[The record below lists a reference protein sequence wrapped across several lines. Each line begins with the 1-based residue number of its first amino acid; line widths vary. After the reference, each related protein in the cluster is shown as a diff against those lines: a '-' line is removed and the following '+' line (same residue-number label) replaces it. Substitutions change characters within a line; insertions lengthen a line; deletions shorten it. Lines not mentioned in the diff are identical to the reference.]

1 MGWTM
6 DNKVDDVPNISG
18 YTIASVLMQFLA
30 LMFFFLSLV
39 AFMNGSVI
47 AGIILLAIGA
57 VWEILFVKLVKK
69 IVYWKKQ
76 DVKVVADPP
85 AEDFYEPLYKNDGE
99 GYDFSRNLYC
109 KLYDKHPK
117 HLTEE
122 DEEIIWQY
130 TCDDFSFLL
139 AWIIE
144 KDLYQPSVD
153 DDEDEAEES
162 REDAAKIKARDMLP
176 SEYLKN
182 NGGYFMEDEVKE
194 SARKFVKEYYK
205 GAYLDEVRTFAKEK
219 LGSQLYGFPFRWE
232 DYDEFKVH
240 IDESFEKYGGNA
252 NG

>member
-130 TCDDFSFLL
+130 TCDDFSYLL

-144 KDLYQPSVD
+144 KDFYQPCE
-153 DDEDEAEES
+153 DEDEEEAIES
-162 REDAAKIKARDMLP
+162 RKYAAKIKAREAIP
-176 SEYLKN
+176 SDCIRD

-240 IDESFEKYGGNA
+240 IDEAFEKYGGNA

>member
-30 LMFFFLSLV
+30 LMFFFLALV
-39 AFMNGSVI
+39 AFMNGSII

-76 DVKVVADPP
+76 DAKYNA
-85 AEDFYEPLYKNDGE
+85 ALHEDEFYEPLYKNDGE
-99 GYDFSRNLYC
+99 GNDFSRKLYC
-109 KLYDKHPK
+109 KQFEKHTSQ
-117 HLTEE
+117 LTEE

-130 TCDDFSFLL
+130 TCDDFSYLM

-144 KDLYQPSVD
+144 KDFYQPCE
-153 DDEDEAEES
+153 DEDEEEAIES
-162 REDAAKIKARDMLP
+162 RAYAAKIKAREALP
-176 SEYLKN
+176 SDFIRD

-194 SARKFVKEYYK
+194 TARKFVKEYYNGK
-205 GAYLDEVRTFAKEK
+205 YLDEVRSFAKDKRGAE
-219 LGSQLYGFPFRWE
+219 LYGFPFRWE
-232 DYDEFKVH
+232 DYDEFKPV
-240 IDESFEKYGGNA
+240 IDKAFKEYGGTKDV
-252 NG
+252 